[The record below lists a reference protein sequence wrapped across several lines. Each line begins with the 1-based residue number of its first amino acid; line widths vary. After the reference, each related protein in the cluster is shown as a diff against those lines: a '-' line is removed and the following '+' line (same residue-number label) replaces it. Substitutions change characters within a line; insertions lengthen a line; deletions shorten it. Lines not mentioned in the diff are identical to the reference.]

1 MNETRD
7 LIIGIDLRNDSS
19 QLCYYDRNA
28 DEPRSLPVKVG
39 SSQYEVPTCLCRRV
53 EQKDYCI
60 GIEAEYFAREKG
72 GFLIEDLCGISQS
85 RNTVQVAGEEKQPW
99 EILAYFLEGMLKL
112 TGVAEVNR
120 NIRCLTVAMES
131 LDDIQV
137 ENLQK
142 AGKLLEIPENSF
154 IIMDHEESFYY
165 YIMGQKAETWNRSV
179 GWYNFD
185 NNHVTFRKMVM
196 SSGAKPVMVK
206 LEDPIETD
214 LNDTDDE
221 QRDADFYTFAKN
233 TLGNELYSSIQ
244 IDGTGFDQEW
254 AQKSVKL
261 LCYQK
266 RKVFY
271 GNNLFAKGACI
282 AGKDRLEDKKLK
294 GYRYLSDSL
303 VTADVGMDMRVMG
316 SPAYY
321 PLIESGSNWYECSAS
336 CELILDDTSE
346 LVFVVSI
353 PEETEK
359 KRVAM
364 ALEGLPKRPNRTS
377 RLSLTLKYVSPRDC
391 EITVEDLGFGEMY
404 PSSGKIW
411 RELVRWDEQEE
422 RKQA

>member
-244 IDGTGFDQEW
+244 IDGKGFEQDCKTSLLPEAQGILWKQSFCKRCLCGWCRAFSHAQTERLPLSGKCTGHKECRNGY
-254 AQKSVKL
+254 AYYGCTGVLSV
-261 LCYQK
+261 
-266 RKVFY
+266 
-271 GNNLFAKGACI
+271 
-282 AGKDRLEDKKLK
+282 DRSRKKL
-294 GYRYLSDSL
+294 
-303 VTADVGMDMRVMG
+303 V
-316 SPAYY
+316 
-321 PLIESGSNWYECSAS
+321 
-336 CELILDDTSE
+336 
-346 LVFVVSI
+346 
-353 PEETEK
+353 
-359 KRVAM
+359 
-364 ALEGLPKRPNRTS
+364 
-377 RLSLTLKYVSPRDC
+377 
-391 EITVEDLGFGEMY
+391 
-404 PSSGKIW
+404 
-411 RELVRWDEQEE
+411 
-422 RKQA
+422 